1 MQKMGIRELVREVA
15 ARQQCYQ
22 KDAREV
28 IDHLVAVIA
37 EALEQGRGV
46 HITDLGT
53 FHPVPRHA
61 RGLRVRFRPAA
72 QLRRRLAARQDC
84 GS

>member
-1 MQKMGIRELVREVA
+1 MKLGIRELVREVA

-46 HITDLGT
+46 HITHLGT
-53 FHPVPRHA
+53 FRPVPRRS
-61 RGLRVRFRPAA
+61 RGPRVQFRPAA
-72 QLRRRLAARQDC
+72 ALRRRLTDRAKGA
-84 GS
+84 